1 MNASGEVRTQRPWL
15 LILAVAAALV
25 ALVIDLLDGHAS
37 KSVGTAGLFVGLVGL
52 LAVRSTN
59 RVSYNYLAIAGFVVF
74 IASVVYR
81 MCLHQGGIQN

>member
-1 MNASGEVRTQRPWL
+1 MSASEEVRTQRPWL
-15 LILAVAAALV
+15 LILAMAAALL

-52 LAVRSTN
+52 LAVRSTG
-59 RVSYNYLAIAGFVVF
+59 RASYNYLAIAGFVLF

-81 MCLHQGGIQN
+81 MCVHQGWIQG